1 MRNSFGWACTKARCL
16 KRNLSIFISNF
27 AVDRRKK
34 MKVAFVTFVFLSIFG
49 TCVSWTPMEKI
60 QKKHLCSSCDTKE
73 KALQFSYD
81 VLSIYYILTSA
92 FVLNVIAFIYFLE
105 KYLVCFTW
113 LPTNQSKYR
122 ILRAWVLIC
131 WWFILELLEKYVR
144 ILKSEN
150 EYCVCT

>member
-1 MRNSFGWACTKARCL
+1 MYCTFLRCIWTNTRKCSICACISVIVSRCCALTNSFILLVLWQEHLRNSWEWTCIKTRCME
-16 KRNLSIFISNF
+16 RALSIFISNF

-81 VLSIYYILTSA
+81 VLSTT
-92 FVLNVIAFIYFLE
+92 F
-105 KYLVCFTW
+105 
-113 LPTNQSKYR
+113 
-122 ILRAWVLIC
+122 LRA
-131 WWFILELLEKYVR
+131 LLY
-144 ILKSEN
+144 SM
-150 EYCVCT
+150 

>member
-1 MRNSFGWACTKARCL
+1 M
-16 KRNLSIFISNF
+16 KRALSIFISNF

-81 VLSIYYILTSA
+81 VLSTT
-92 FVLNVIAFIYFLE
+92 F
-105 KYLVCFTW
+105 
-113 LPTNQSKYR
+113 
-122 ILRAWVLIC
+122 LRA
-131 WWFILELLEKYVR
+131 LLY
-144 ILKSEN
+144 SM
-150 EYCVCT
+150 